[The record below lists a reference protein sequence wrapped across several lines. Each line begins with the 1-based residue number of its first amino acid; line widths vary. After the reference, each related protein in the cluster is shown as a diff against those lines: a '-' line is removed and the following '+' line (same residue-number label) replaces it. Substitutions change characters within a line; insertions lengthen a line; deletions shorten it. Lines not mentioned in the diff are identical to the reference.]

1 MTGATSGIGEKFAHY
16 LASKNMSILLVS
28 RTESKLKTVAADISK
43 AYPSVSTSILAYDFG
58 TSSTSTTS
66 TFYKTLSSTLA
77 TLATDGG
84 IGVLI
89 NNVGLAN
96 EDPELTH
103 LIPSHDVEQM
113 LSVNNAGTIRM
124 TQAVL
129 PHMMV
134 KKSGA
139 VICVSSASCTH
150 PTPMLSVY
158 SATKAF
164 GNQLTRSMYYEYKE
178 HGIDCLSITPYYFV
192 SNMFKRRKATYLAP
206 FPEAIIDSSMPLL
219 GHCAS
224 AHPYWFHTL
233 MGMVADNYYD
243 TGTGLLTIM
252 KRNKARALAK
262 AAAKKNKAE

>member
-1 MTGATSGIGEKFAHY
+1 
-16 LASKNMSILLVS
+16 
-28 RTESKLKTVAADISK
+28 
-43 AYPSVSTSILAYDFG
+43 
-58 TSSTSTTS
+58 
-66 TFYKTLSSTLA
+66 
-77 TLATDGG
+77 
-84 IGVLI
+84 
-89 NNVGLAN
+89 
-96 EDPELTH
+96 
-103 LIPSHDVEQM
+103 
-113 LSVNNAGTIRM
+113 
-124 TQAVL
+124 
-129 PHMMV
+129 
-134 KKSGA
+134 
-139 VICVSSASCTH
+139 
-150 PTPMLSVY
+150 MLSVY

-233 MGMVADNYYD
+233 MGMAADNYYD